1 MPLSP
6 VEPTT
11 PSQEAFRLPRT
22 VEPHVYRIEI
32 EPDVGSATFSG
43 TVGIDVTVHE
53 RVEQIVLNAAELAV
67 SDVEVRTESGELIG
81 CAVSFEDEL
90 EQVIFR
96 PAAAL
101 EPGPCTLTCRFTGT
115 LNDKLRGFY
124 RSTYADDAGET
135 HTIAT
140 TQFESVDARR
150 AFPCWDEPDRKAVFE
165 VTLTIDRDSDAFSN
179 SPIAEVRRV
188 GDKNVVR
195 FTPTMKM
202 STYLVAFVVG
212 QLETTET
219 VDVDGVPLRVV
230 FTPGKRKLADFALAI
245 GAFSLR
251 FFTEY
256 FNIPYPGEKVDL
268 VAIPDFAAGAMEN
281 LGCITFRDTALL
293 IDPSSAARAELERVA
308 DVVAHELA
316 HMWFGDLV
324 TMGWWEGIWL
334 NEAFATFME
343 TLCVDAFRP
352 SWDRW
357 VGFAP
362 SREAAL
368 AIDGVHATRPIEYPV
383 GPPKEAEGMFD
394 LLTYE
399 KGCAVLRMLE
409 QHIGPEVFRDGVR
422 TYLKA
427 HAYANTVTTDLWDA
441 LEEASG
447 APVRDVMN
455 TFILQGGHPLV
466 SLHGDTLTQQPF
478 SYGPVPDGVESAI
491 GHAWNVPV
499 AVRSLGV
506 DGKSGDAS
514 RKLILDTTPV
524 ALGQDE
530 QGLRVVNAGGWGVF
544 RVGYDADHGLA
555 LADHLSELTPLERA
569 NLLADTWAT
578 TLAGHSTLKE
588 FLILSAKLGLEP
600 DPTPWAPVSAA
611 LHLAYRVVGEGD
623 VDDLRRAVHALV
635 GPQYLKLG
643 FEAHPGEG
651 DRTPTLRSLAINLLG
666 TVGANAGVRNEAARR
681 FDESP
686 IVGGDVPIPADVEAA
701 TLAVVAQLVRPGD
714 YDALLARYRAASTPQ
729 EEMRS
734 LSALSLFPDQG
745 LAERTFDLA
754 MSEVR
759 SQNGWIV
766 ISALLANP
774 VAGQTIWRRVEAD
787 WDRILERFPKNA
799 HARIAEAIPALCGD
813 AAFAESVIRFLA
825 DHPLASGPRRVA
837 QSVERLGV
845 NVAFAT
851 RERDGLGE
859 SCQAAITAAAQSSN
873 RR

>member
-1 MPLSP
+1 MPSSP
-6 VEPTT
+6 SPTT
-11 PSQEAFRLPRT
+11 STSSDAFRLPRT
-22 VEPHVYRIEI
+22 VEPQVYRIEI

-53 RVEQIVLNAAELAV
+53 AVDQIVLNAAELAI
-67 SDVEVRTESGELIG
+67 SDVEVRTASGEVIG
-81 CAVSFEDEL
+81 CTVSFADEL
-90 EQVIFR
+90 EQVIFH
-96 PAAAL
+96 PSSTL
-101 EPGPCTLTCRFTGT
+101 TPGPCTLTCRFTGT

-124 RSTYADDAGET
+124 RSTFTDDAGAT

-165 VTLTIDRDSDAFSN
+165 VTLTIDRDVDAYSN
-179 SPIAEVRRV
+179 SPIVDIKRV

-195 FTPTMKM
+195 FSPTMKM
-202 STYLVAFVVG
+202 STYLVAFIVG
-212 QLETTET
+212 EMEATDT
-219 VDVDGVPLRVV
+219 VDVNGVPLRVV
-230 FTPGKRKLADFALAI
+230 FTPGKRQLADFALAI
-245 GAFSLR
+245 GAFALR
-251 FFTEY
+251 FFSEY
-256 FNIPYPGEKVDL
+256 FDIPYPGEKVDL

-409 QHIGPEVFRDGVR
+409 QYIGPEVFRDGVR

-447 APVRDVMN
+447 EPVRDVMN

-466 SLHGDTLTQQPF
+466 SLRGETLEQQPF

-491 GHAWNVPV
+491 GHDWNVPV
-499 AVRSLGV
+499 AVRTLPL
-506 DGKSGDAS
+506 DGSQPAPAT
-514 RKLILDTTPV
+514 KLVLRTTPV
-524 ALGQDE
+524 RLDE
-530 QGLRVVNAGGWGVF
+530 PATGLTVVNAGGWGVF
-544 RVGYDADHGLA
+544 RVGYEVEHRLA
-555 LADHLSELTPLERA
+555 LADHLAELTPLERA
-569 NLLADTWAT
+569 NLVADTWAT
-578 TLAGHSTLKE
+578 TLAGHSTLQE
-588 FLILSAKLGLEP
+588 FLLLAAKLGLEP
-600 DPTPWAPVSAA
+600 DPTPWSPVSAA
-611 LHLAYRVVGEGD
+611 LHLVRRIVTEGD
-623 VDDLRRAVHALV
+623 LPALRQTVAALV
-635 GPQYLKLG
+635 GAQFDRLG
-643 FEAHPGEG
+643 FEAQPGEPE
-651 DRTPTLRSLAINLLG
+651 RTPTLRSLAINLMG
-666 TVGANAGVRNEAARR
+666 TVGEDAGVRAEAARL
-681 FDESP
+681 FDASP
-686 IVGGDVPIPADVEAA
+686 LGGGDGDPIPADVEAA

-734 LSALSLFPDQG
+734 LNALSAFPDIG
-745 LAERTFDLA
+745 LALRTFDLA
-754 MSEVR
+754 MTEVR
-759 SQNGWIV
+759 SQNGWMV
-766 ISALLANP
+766 ITGLLANP
-774 VAGQTIWRRVEAD
+774 VAGQAVWGRISES
-787 WDRILERFPKNA
+787 WDAMLERFPKNA

-813 AAFAESVIRFLA
+813 AGFAAKVVQFL
-825 DHPLASGPRRVA
+825 DEHPLASGPRRVA

-845 NVAFAT
+845 NVAFAD
-851 RERDGLGE
+851 RERDRLADSLG
-859 SCQAAITAAAQSSN
+859 AVIATTKTA
-873 RR
+873 

>member
-1 MPLSP
+1 MIFH
-6 VEPTT
+6 
-11 PSQEAFRLPRT
+11 PS
-22 VEPHVYRIEI
+22 
-32 EPDVGSATFSG
+32 SA
-43 TVGIDVTVHE
+43 
-53 RVEQIVLNAAELAV
+53 LA
-67 SDVEVRTESGELIG
+67 
-81 CAVSFEDEL
+81 
-90 EQVIFR
+90 
-96 PAAAL
+96 
-101 EPGPCTLTCRFTGT
+101 PGPCTLTCRFTGT

-124 RSTYADDAGET
+124 RSTFTDDAGET

-165 VTLTIDRDSDAFSN
+165 VTLTIDRDVDAFSN
-179 SPIAEVRRV
+179 SPIVDVRRV

-195 FTPTMKM
+195 FSPTMKM
-202 STYLVAFVVG
+202 STYLVAFIVG

-245 GAFSLR
+245 GAFALR

-256 FNIPYPGEKVDL
+256 FDIPYPGEKVDL

-409 QHIGPEVFRDGVR
+409 QYIGPEVFRDGVR

-447 APVRDVMN
+447 EPVRDVMN

-466 SLHGDTLTQQPF
+466 SLHGDTLEQQPF

-491 GHAWNVPV
+491 GDAWNVPV
-499 AVRSLGV
+499 AVRTLPS
-506 DGKSGDAS
+506 DGSPAGAGDQA
-514 RKLILDTTPV
+514 RPRHHPGP
-524 ALGQDE
+524 ARRGR
-530 QGLRVVNAGGWGVF
+530 QGLDRGQCRRLGRVPGG
-544 RVGYDADHGLA
+544 
-555 LADHLSELTPLERA
+555 
-569 NLLADTWAT
+569 
-578 TLAGHSTLKE
+578 
-588 FLILSAKLGLEP
+588 
-600 DPTPWAPVSAA
+600 
-611 LHLAYRVVGEGD
+611 
-623 VDDLRRAVHALV
+623 LRRRAPPGPGRPPVRADPAGAGQPAGRHLGHHAGRAL
-635 GPQYLKLG
+635 
-643 FEAHPGEG
+643 
-651 DRTPTLRSLAINLLG
+651 D
-666 TVGANAGVRNEAARR
+666 AAR
-681 FDESP
+681 
-686 IVGGDVPIPADVEAA
+686 
-701 TLAVVAQLVRPGD
+701 
-714 YDALLARYRAASTPQ
+714 
-729 EEMRS
+729 
-734 LSALSLFPDQG
+734 
-745 LAERTFDLA
+745 
-754 MSEVR
+754 
-759 SQNGWIV
+759 
-766 ISALLANP
+766 
-774 VAGQTIWRRVEAD
+774 
-787 WDRILERFPKNA
+787 
-799 HARIAEAIPALCGD
+799 
-813 AAFAESVIRFLA
+813 
-825 DHPLASGPRRVA
+825 
-837 QSVERLGV
+837 
-845 NVAFAT
+845 
-851 RERDGLGE
+851 
-859 SCQAAITAAAQSSN
+859 SS
-873 RR
+873 

>member
-1 MPLSP
+1 
-6 VEPTT
+6 
-11 PSQEAFRLPRT
+11 

-53 RVEQIVLNAAELAV
+53 TVEQIVLNAAELAI
-67 SDVEVRTESGELIG
+67 SDVEVRTASGEVIG
-81 CAVSFEDEL
+81 CTVTFADEL
-90 EQVIFR
+90 EQVIFH
-96 PAAAL
+96 PSSAL
-101 EPGPCTLTCRFTGT
+101 APGPATLTCRFTGT

-124 RSTYADDAGET
+124 RSTFTDEAGAT

-165 VTLTIDRDSDAFSN
+165 VTLTIERDVDAFSN
-179 SPIAEVRRV
+179 SPIVDIRRV

-195 FTPTMKM
+195 FSPTMKM
-202 STYLVAFVVG
+202 STYLVAFIVG

-219 VDVDGVPLRVV
+219 VDVDGIPLRVV
-230 FTPGKRKLADFALAI
+230 FTPGKRALADFALAI
-245 GAFSLR
+245 GAFALR
-251 FFTEY
+251 FFSEY
-256 FNIPYPGEKVDL
+256 FDIPYPGEKVDL

-409 QHIGPEVFRDGVR
+409 QYIGPDVFRGGVR

-447 APVRDVMN
+447 DPVRDVMN

-466 SLHGDTLTQQPF
+466 SLRGETLEQQPF
-478 SYGPVPDGVESAI
+478 SYGPVPEGVESAI
-491 GHAWNVPV
+491 GQAWNVPV
-499 AVRSLGV
+499 AVRTLPPDGSSPAPGPVTKLVLG
-506 DGKSGDAS
+506 
-514 RKLILDTTPV
+514 TTPV
-524 ALGQDE
+524 HLDE
-530 QGLRVVNAGGWGVF
+530 AGRGLTVVNAGGWGVF
-544 RVGYDADHGLA
+544 RVGYDVEHRLA

-569 NLLADTWAT
+569 NLVADTWAT

-588 FLILSAKLGLEP
+588 FLLLSAKLGLEP
-600 DPTPWAPVSAA
+600 DPTPWAPVSGA
-611 LHLAYRVVGEGD
+611 LHLVRRIVTEGD
-623 VDDLRRAVHALV
+623 VAALRQAVAVLV
-635 GPQYLKLG
+635 GPQFRHLG
-643 FEAHPGEG
+643 FEAQPGEG
-651 DRTPTLRSLAINLLG
+651 ERTPTLRSLAINLMG
-666 TVGANAGVRNEAARR
+666 TVGDDAEVRAEAARR
-681 FDESP
+681 FDASP
-686 IVGGDVPIPADVEAA
+686 LGGGHGHPIPADVEAA
-701 TLAVVAQLVRPGD
+701 TLAVVAQLLRPGD
-714 YDALLARYRAASTPQ
+714 YDALLERYRAAPTPQ

-734 LSALSLFPDQG
+734 LNALTAFPDIE
-745 LAERTFDLA
+745 LALRTFDLA
-754 MSEVR
+754 MTEVR

-774 VAGQTIWRRVEAD
+774 VAGQAIWGRISES
-787 WDRILERFPKNA
+787 WDAILERFPKNA

-813 AAFAESVIRFLA
+813 AGFAAKVVQFLKE
-825 DHPLASGPRRVA
+825 HPLASGPRRVA
-837 QSVERLGV
+837 QSVERLGI
-845 NVAFAT
+845 NVAFAD
-851 RERDGLGE
+851 RERAGLADTLG
-859 SCQAAITAAAQSSN
+859 AVAAAAGAA
-873 RR
+873 

>member
-1 MPLSP
+1 MPSSP
-6 VEPTT
+6 PSSTT
-11 PSQEAFRLPRT
+11 STSQDAFRLPRE

-43 TVGIDVTVHE
+43 TVAIDVTVHE
-53 RVEQIVLNAAELAV
+53 KVDQIVLNAAELAI
-67 SDVEVRTESGELIG
+67 SDVEVRTEGGDVIG
-81 CAVSFEDEL
+81 CAVSFDDEL
-90 EQVIFR
+90 EQVMFR
-96 PAAAL
+96 PPSAL
-101 EPGPCTLTCRFTGT
+101 SPGEATVTCRFTGT

-124 RSTYADDAGET
+124 RSTYTDDAGET

-165 VTLTIDRDSDAFSN
+165 VTLTIDRDVDAFSN
-179 SPIAEVRRV
+179 SPIMDVRRE

-195 FTPTMKM
+195 FSPTMKM
-202 STYLVAFVVG
+202 STYLVALIVG
-212 QLETTET
+212 ELETTET

-230 FTPGKRKLADFALAI
+230 FPPGKRNLADFALAI

-422 TYLKA
+422 TYLTT
-427 HAYANTVTTDLWDA
+427 HAYANTVTNDLWDA

-466 SLHGDTLTQQPF
+466 SLHGETLNQQPF
-478 SYGPVPDGVESAI
+478 SYGPPPAGVESAI
-491 GHAWNVPV
+491 GQAWNVPV
-499 AVRSLGV
+499 AVRALGV
-506 DGKSGDAS
+506 DGTPGTAT
-514 RKLILDTTPV
+514 RKFVLDTTPV
-524 ALGQDE
+524 QLEEVD
-530 QGLRVVNAGGWGVF
+530 QGLVVVNAGGWGVF
-544 RVGYDADHGLA
+544 RVGYDAEHSLA

-578 TLAGHSTLKE
+578 TLAGHSTLRE
-588 FLILSAKLGLEP
+588 FLILGAKLGLEP
-600 DPTPWAPVSAA
+600 DPTPWSPVSAA
-611 LHLAYRVVGEGD
+611 LHLSKRIAAES
-623 VDDLRRAVHALV
+623 DLPALRQATAALV
-635 GPQYLKLG
+635 GPQYRHLG
-643 FEAHPGEG
+643 FESHPGEN
-651 DRTPTLRSLAINLLG
+651 DRTPTLRSLAISLMG
-666 TVGANAGVRNEAARR
+666 TVGADAGVRAEAARR

-686 IVGGDVPIPADVEAA
+686 LGGGHGDPIPPDVEAA

-734 LSALSLFPDQG
+734 LSALSAFPDIA
-745 LAERTFDLA
+745 LADRTFDLA
-754 MSEVR
+754 MTEVR
-759 SQNGWIV
+759 SQNGWLV
-766 ISALLANP
+766 ISALLANQ
-774 VAGQTIWRRVEAD
+774 VAGQAIWGRIVES
-787 WDRILERFPKNA
+787 WDQILERFPKNA

-813 AAFAESVIRFLA
+813 ADFARSVVRFLD

-837 QSVERLGV
+837 QSIERLGV
-845 NVAFAT
+845 NVAFAA
-851 RERDGLGE
+851 REGQSLAD
-859 SCQAAITAAAQSSN
+859 SCQAAVAAAQA
-873 RR
+873 R

>member
-1 MPLSP
+1 MSSSP
-6 VEPTT
+6 SSSTSTT
-11 PSQEAFRLPRT
+11 APGAFRLPRT

-43 TVGIDVTVHE
+43 TVGIDVTIHE
-53 RVEQIVLNAAELAV
+53 AVDRIVLNAAELAV
-67 SDVEVRTESGELIG
+67 SDVEVRTEGGEVIG
-81 CAVSFEDEL
+81 CTVQFEDDL
-90 EQVIFR
+90 EQVIFH
-96 PAAAL
+96 PASAL
-101 EPGPCTLTCRFTGT
+101 SPGPATVTCRFTGT

-124 RSTYADDAGET
+124 RSTYTDDAGET

-165 VTLTIDRDSDAFSN
+165 VTLTIERDVDAFSN
-179 SPIAEVRRV
+179 SPIMDVRRV

-195 FTPTMKM
+195 FSPTMKM
-202 STYLVAFVVG
+202 STYLVALIVG

-219 VDVDGVPLRVV
+219 IDVDGVPLRVV
-230 FTPGKRKLADFALAI
+230 FPPGKRNLADFALAI

-293 IDPSSAARAELERVA
+293 IDPATAARAELERVA

-409 QHIGPEVFRDGVR
+409 QYIGPEVFRDGVR

-466 SLHGDTLTQQPF
+466 SLRGDTLVQQPF
-478 SYGPVPDGVESAI
+478 SYGPAPAGVESAI
-491 GHAWNVPV
+491 GQAWNVPV
-499 AVRSLGV
+499 AVRALAA
-506 DGKSGDAS
+506 DGKPGAPA
-514 RKLILDTTPV
+514 RKLVLHTDPV
-524 ALGQDE
+524 ALEEAGE
-530 QGLRVVNAGGWGVF
+530 GLVVVNAGGWGVF
-544 RVGYDADHGLA
+544 RVGYDAEHSLA

-588 FLILSAKLGLEP
+588 FLILGAKLGLEP

-611 LHLAYRVVGEGD
+611 LHLARRITTD
-623 VDDLRRAVHALV
+623 SDLPALQQAVAALI
-635 GPQYLKLG
+635 GPQYRHLG
-643 FEAHPGEG
+643 FESRPGEG
-651 DRTPTLRSLAINLLG
+651 DRTPTLRSLAISLMG
-666 TVGANAGVRNEAARR
+666 TVGADPDVRTEAARR

-686 IVGGDVPIPADVEAA
+686 IGGGGGDPIPADVESA

-714 YDALLARYRAASTPQ
+714 YDALLERYRAASTPQ

-734 LSALSLFPDQG
+734 LNALSAFPDVG

-754 MSEVR
+754 MTEVR
-759 SQNGWIV
+759 TQNGWLV
-766 ISALLANP
+766 ISGLLANQ
-774 VAGQTIWRRVEAD
+774 VAGQATWRRITES
-787 WDRILERFPKNA
+787 WDQILERFPKNA
-799 HARIAEAIPALCGD
+799 HARIAESIPALCGD
-813 AAFAESVIRFLA
+813 AAFARGVVAFLD

-845 NVAFAT
+845 NVAFAA

-859 SCQAAITAAAQSSN
+859 SCRAAVTAASAS
-873 RR
+873 

>member
-1 MPLSP
+1 MPSSP
-6 VEPTT
+6 SPTT
-11 PSQEAFRLPRT
+11 SPSPSTSDAFRLPRT

-53 RVEQIVLNAAELAV
+53 TVEEIVLNAAELAV
-67 SDVEVRTESGELIG
+67 SDVEIRTASGELIG
-81 CAVSFEDEL
+81 CAVSFADEL
-90 EQVIFR
+90 EQVIFH
-96 PAAAL
+96 PASAIAA
-101 EPGPCTLTCRFTGT
+101 GACTLTCRFSGT

-124 RSTYADDAGET
+124 RSTFTDEGGET

-165 VTLTIDRDSDAFSN
+165 VTLTVDRDLDAFSN
-179 SPIAEVRRV
+179 SPIVDISRV

-195 FTPTMKM
+195 FSPTMKM
-202 STYLVAFVVG
+202 STYLVAFIVG
-212 QLETTET
+212 ELETTET

-230 FTPGKRKLADFALAI
+230 FPPGKRNLADFGLAI
-245 GAFSLR
+245 GAFALR
-251 FFTEY
+251 FFAEY
-256 FNIPYPGEKVDL
+256 FDIPYPGEKVDL

-293 IDPSSAARAELERVA
+293 IDPSTAARAELERVA

-447 APVRDVMN
+447 DPVRDVMD

-466 SLHGDTLTQQPF
+466 SLKDDTLTQQPF
-478 SYGPVPDGVESAI
+478 SYGPVPDGIESAI
-491 GHAWNVPV
+491 GTTWNVPV
-499 AVRSLGV
+499 ALRTLDSDVPASKLVLGEAPARI
-506 DGKSGDAS
+506 GAAG
-514 RKLILDTTPV
+514 
-524 ALGQDE
+524 E
-530 QGLRVVNAGGWGVF
+530 GLAVVNAGGWGVF
-544 RVGYDADHGLA
+544 RVGYETAHRLA
-555 LADHLSELTPLERA
+555 LADHLSALTPLERA

-578 TLAGHSTLKE
+578 TLAGHSTLKD
-588 FLILSAKLGLEP
+588 FLTLGAKLGLEP

-611 LHLAYRVVGEGD
+611 LHLVRRIVTES
-623 VDDLRRAVHALV
+623 DLEALRHAVKSLV
-635 GPQYLKLG
+635 GPLFDHLG
-643 FEAHPGEG
+643 FEAQAGEG
-651 DRTPTLRSLAINLLG
+651 DRTPTLRSLAINLMG
-666 TVGANAGVRNEAARR
+666 TVGEDAGVRAEAARR
-681 FDESP
+681 FDASP
-686 IVGGDVPIPADVEAA
+686 LGGGHGDPIPADVEAA

-714 YDALLARYRAASTPQ
+714 YDALLARYRDASTPQ

-734 LSALSLFPDQG
+734 LQALSAFPDTE
-745 LAERTFDLA
+745 LALRTFDLA

-766 ISALLANP
+766 VTGLIANP
-774 VAGQTIWRRVEAD
+774 VAGQAIWRRVTES
-787 WDRILERFPKNA
+787 WDAILDRFPKNA

-813 AAFAESVIRFLA
+813 AEFAATVVQFLHE
-825 DHPLASGPRRVA
+825 HPLASGPRRVA
-837 QSVERLGV
+837 QSVERLAV
-845 NVAFAT
+845 NVAFAA
-851 RERDGLGE
+851 RERDRLAD
-859 SCQAAITAAAQSSN
+859 SLLAAAEAGTA
-873 RR
+873 